1 MQNTLQLL
9 TPAGQLALIV
19 GDEDEDGKGANAHF
33 YFPRGMTVDTAGH
46 IVVAC
51 GNNLPR
57 VVQREGRRSTLGP
70 RWVNRGSPI
79 FGGHPWVPSEN

>member
-1 MQNTLQLL
+1 MANGNCLVSTLQNTLQLL

-19 GDEDEDGKGANAHF
+19 GDEDEDEVFEDGKGAKKHF

-51 GNNLPR
+51 GNDLPR
-57 VVQREGRRSTLGP
+57 VVPLELDGTGDP
-70 RWVNRGSPI
+70 
-79 FGGHPWVPSEN
+79 GGQT